1 MTTKTLKNGDTI
13 QLVRISPISWNPEAA
28 EYLKIV
34 VDRTAKLGFCSPK
47 TSWDDNK
54 VGAVVMKKDGKLI
67 GILAYKNQPLTG
79 DENQKIL
86 QILIGG
92 VDDEYQKHGAYRVLH
107 KELENLAKENGYNGI
122 LSYVRTK
129 NKNMMNTL
137 KSLGKE
143 IITVTCYKKLD
154 DE

>member
-1 MTTKTLKNGDTI
+1 LITKTLKNGDTVKLI
-13 QLVRISPISWNPEAA
+13 RVSPISWNPEAA
-28 EYLKIV
+28 EYLKVV
-34 VDRTAKLGFCSPK
+34 VDKTAKLGFCSPK

-54 VGAVVMKKDGKLI
+54 VGAVIMKKEGELI
-67 GILAYKNQPLTG
+67 GILAYRNQPLIG
-79 DENQKIL
+79 DDNQKML

-92 VDDEYQKHGAYRVLH
+92 VNDEYQQHGAYRVLH
-107 KELENLAKENGYNGI
+107 KELEDLAKENGYHGI
-122 LSYVRTK
+122 LSYVRAK

-143 IITVTCYKKLD
+143 IVTVTCYKRLD